1 MNRHPDAT
9 HVTHSPPPRQRRP
22 LLISG
27 IILAVL
33 LVPAVLLMVAVT
45 LIGTPTGTRRIGREL
60 SLILGQPVTINTIHF
75 RGATVRFEGL
85 AIRNAPPFMGNML
98 TVKTITIVPTFQLMT
113 GTPSLA
119 LLEVSGATLALK
131 QDSSKGW
138 NVAPLIKRLGSR
150 HGSGETLI
158 NVLRIQE
165 LSLSVNDRVVP
176 LFDVLLRDL
185 ATKGS
190 RDASWRVSFT
200 DRKRYPVT
208 ITGTARP
215 GPSPVMTLAVTAP
228 EIALSEAARFLTLPP
243 SLTLDR
249 GTAGLHL
256 TASVRGGGMEASG
269 ILSFTGI
276 AAHLKERTIPL
287 TGSVNLAG
295 GYRMDRDEVRISRG
309 TITLAGLGAISGAA
323 RIRKVKSD
331 REFSADLAADAL
343 DLAALQHLLSPAGM
357 KGLTTAGRMTMR
369 NISVAGNARQ
379 GMTACR
385 GNVTIEKGE
394 AVWQG
399 RPMVRALAATI
410 SMDKRATGWALT
422 GRVDSGAGDPVEVQS
437 LTAII
442 TARLSPRFQPLQV
455 EVAPLSGVVRGID
468 LSGNIRYVAAATE
481 PFTLNLMTGTVQLV
495 ALSPYFKDHGRIE
508 KGAATATLAA
518 TASRGLEDIHG
529 SVVATVNDM
538 AATTAT
544 GTTVSDAGVNLT
556 AQFRGGKNRPRE
568 ATGHVAGSGI
578 LNAKQV
584 EADVSFTLTP
594 ELFRLEQGRVRL
606 DSSKM
611 SFAGLSGQIP
621 PLNRGA
627 VPDVPIVVQLNRLN
641 LAWHDLALEELSGS
655 LDGAWRTTPDG
666 GGFKGI
672 GGLTAGKLSWRSW
685 SAADIS
691 ARLIGDGTGIGGDLA
706 ATGLG
711 GPLALS
717 LKTASLSPETAVS
730 FTGSG
735 RKLSAVQVMTAI
747 GKPLPVAITGGLLDA
762 DAMGSFS
769 QSGGVRL
776 TVTTAGSGLAVT
788 RNGTAILNN
797 LGVIAEGDY
806 DSVRLRLQKSRVTIG
821 EKVVVNLS
829 GEIKDIPAATRS
841 GMLTVTVPE
850 TSLTDAVNASSG
862 LLPVSLQ
869 EIRTEGTFSLNGEV
883 VLKAGKASAGGELH
897 VTKGEV
903 SLPSR
908 QFIAGGIEGT
918 VPISLVFPSAGGAT
932 PHRESGFS
940 RETYPR
946 DLALLQQ
953 ALGVPTLRIAKIRFG
968 SLETGETRFHL
979 KATGTRTELER
990 FETNLYGGQLLG
1002 RGGLAWNQGPVYDAD
1017 LLIHDLSLRSFCTT
1031 IPTITGYLSGKVD
1044 GIAGLHGE
1052 RGGLDGALGFFDL
1065 WARSSADEELL
1076 VSKEFL
1082 QKLAGKKLKGFFF
1095 RDDRTYD
1102 HGALSG
1108 HLSKG
1113 YVTLSELDIA
1123 HTNIFRVRDL
1133 SVTVVPTQ
1141 NRISLEHLISAIS
1154 TAAKRGK
1161 PAKEEGDTSTELPPQ
1176 TEFKWLE

>member
-1 MNRHPDAT
+1 MNRHPDDT
-9 HVTHSPPPRQRRP
+9 HVTHSPPPRKRRL

-33 LVPAVLLMVAVT
+33 LVPALLLMVAVT
-45 LIGTPTGTRRIGREL
+45 LIDTLTGTRLIGREL
-60 SLILGQPVTINTIHF
+60 SLMLGQPVTIETIQF
-75 RGATVRFEGL
+75 RGASLSLKGL
-85 AIRNAPPFMGNML
+85 AIGNTPPFTGNIL
-98 TVKTITIVPTFQLMT
+98 TVNTITIVPTLRLMT

-119 LLEVSGATLALK
+119 LLEVKGATLALK
-131 QDSSKGW
+131 QDSSGGW
-138 NVAPLIKRLGSR
+138 NLAPLMKRLGSR
-150 HGSGETLI
+150 HGSGETFI
-158 NVLRIQE
+158 NILRIQE
-165 LSLSVNDRVVP
+165 MSLSVNDRVVP

-256 TASVRGGGMEASG
+256 TASLRGGVIESSG
-269 ILSFTGI
+269 NLSFSGI
-276 AAHLKERTIPL
+276 AARLKERTIPV
-287 TGSVNLAG
+287 TGSVDLAG
-295 GYRMDRDEVRISRG
+295 GYRMDRDEVLISRG
-309 TITLAGLGAISGAA
+309 TVTLAGLGAISGTG
-323 RIRKVKSD
+323 RIRKVKSV
-331 REFSADLAADAL
+331 REFSADLAAGAL
-343 DLAALQHLLSPAGM
+343 DLGTLQQLLSPSGM
-357 KGLTTAGRMTMR
+357 KGLTTAGRVTMR
-369 NISVAGNARQ
+369 NISIAGNARQ

-385 GNVTIEKGE
+385 GKVTLEKGE

-399 RPMVRALAATI
+399 RPLVRAVAATI
-410 SMDKRATGWALT
+410 SMDKRTTGWALT
-422 GRVDSGAGDPVEVQS
+422 GRVDSGAGDPVELQS
-437 LTAII
+437 LTAVIN
-442 TARLSPRFQPLQV
+442 ARLSPRFRPLQV
-455 EVAPLSGVVRGID
+455 EVAPLSGVVHGINLAGD
-468 LSGNIRYVAAATE
+468 IQYVAAAIE
-481 PFTLNLMTGTVQLV
+481 PFAVNLMTGTFPLA

-508 KGAATATLAA
+508 KGTATVTLAA
-518 TASRGLEDIHG
+518 TASQWFEDVHG
-529 SVVATVNDM
+529 SVVATGNDM
-538 AATTAT
+538 AATDAT
-544 GTTVSDAGVNLT
+544 GKTMSGAGVNLT
-556 AQFRGGKNRPRE
+556 AQFQGGKNRPLE
-568 ATGHVAGSGI
+568 ATGHLAGSGM
-578 LNAKQV
+578 LNAKQA
-584 EADVSFTLTP
+584 EADVSFALTP
-594 ELFRLEQGRVRL
+594 KLFRLEQGRVRL
-606 DSSKM
+606 DSAKM

-621 PLNRGA
+621 PLNRVA
-627 VPDVPIVVQLNRLN
+627 EPDVPIVVQLNQLN

-672 GGLTAGKLSWRSW
+672 GGLTAGKLSWHSW

-691 ARLIGDGTGIGGDLA
+691 ARLTGDGTGIGGDLA

-717 LKTASLSPETAVS
+717 FKAAAISPEIAVS

-735 RKLSAVQVMTAI
+735 RKLSAAQVMTAI
-747 GKPLPVAITGGLLDA
+747 GKPLPVAFTGGLLNA
-762 DAMGSFS
+762 DAKGNFTRSA
-769 QSGGVRL
+769 GVRL
-776 TVTTAGSGLAVT
+776 TIATAGSGLAVA
-788 RNGTAILNN
+788 RNGTDILNN
-797 LGVIAEGDY
+797 VGVIAEGDY
-806 DSVRLRLQKSRVTIG
+806 DSGRLRLQKGRVTVG
-821 EKVVVNLS
+821 EKVVVTLS
-829 GEIKDIPAATRS
+829 GEVKEISAATRS
-841 GMLTVTVPE
+841 GTLTVTVPE
-850 TSLTDAVNASSG
+850 TSLTDAVNACSG
-862 LLPVSLQ
+862 LLPASLQ
-869 EIRTEGTFSLNGEV
+869 ELRTEGTVSLNGKV
-883 VLKAGKASAGGELH
+883 VIGEGKTSAGGELH

-908 QFIAGGIEGT
+908 QFSAGGIEGI
-918 VPISLVFPSAGGAT
+918 VPISLTFPSAGGIT

-953 ALGVPTLRIAKIRFG
+953 AIGVPSLRIARIRFG

-990 FETNLYGGQLLG
+990 FETSLYGGRLMG
-1002 RGGLAWNQGPVYDAD
+1002 RGGLAWNKGPVYDAD
-1017 LLIHDLSLRSFCTT
+1017 LLIHDLSLRNFCTT
-1031 IPTITGYLSGKVD
+1031 IPAITGYLSGKVD
-1044 GIAGLHGE
+1044 GIAGFHGE
-1052 RGGLDGALGFFDL
+1052 RGGLDDAVGFFDL

-1102 HGALSG
+1102 HGVLSG
-1108 HLSKG
+1108 YLSKG

-1133 SVTVVPTQ
+1133 GVTVVPTQ

-1161 PAKEEGDTSTELPPQ
+1161 PAKADGDTPTELLPQ